1 MAEEKKAFFTY
12 KGVPLVRK
20 GNNIY
25 FGNMYDEFVV
35 MIEILSTEKVGGID
49 VANKVRIRK
58 FATDSTLPPNKQIVK
73 VAEKASM
80 KHLILPAHGSRYH
93 KNIIETTGVYHE
105 DTRRFCMCY
114 STFGLVIRGIISS
127 IISFGKL

>member
-20 GNNIY
+20 GN
-25 FGNMYDEFVV
+25 NMYDEFVV

-58 FATDSTLPPNKQIVK
+58 VATDSTLPPNKQIVK
-73 VAEKASM
+73 VAEK
-80 KHLILPAHGSRYH
+80 
-93 KNIIETTGVYHE
+93 
-105 DTRRFCMCY
+105 
-114 STFGLVIRGIISS
+114 SS
-127 IISFGKL
+127 LYEALDFACAWLKVS

>member
-58 FATDSTLPPNKQIVK
+58 GEQQLCRLLLKRFLTL
-73 VAEKASM
+73 
-80 KHLILPAHGSRYH
+80 
-93 KNIIETTGVYHE
+93 
-105 DTRRFCMCY
+105 
-114 STFGLVIRGIISS
+114 S
-127 IISFGKL
+127 IWYLLSPSAF

>member
-1 MAEEKKAFFTY
+1 MKVWYNKIVNKREIYYEKGGEINGRRKESFFTY

-58 FATDSTLPPNKQIVK
+58 VATDSTLPPNKQIVK
-73 VAEKASM
+73 VAEK
-80 KHLILPAHGSRYH
+80 
-93 KNIIETTGVYHE
+93 
-105 DTRRFCMCY
+105 
-114 STFGLVIRGIISS
+114 SS
-127 IISFGKL
+127 LYEALDFACAWLKVS